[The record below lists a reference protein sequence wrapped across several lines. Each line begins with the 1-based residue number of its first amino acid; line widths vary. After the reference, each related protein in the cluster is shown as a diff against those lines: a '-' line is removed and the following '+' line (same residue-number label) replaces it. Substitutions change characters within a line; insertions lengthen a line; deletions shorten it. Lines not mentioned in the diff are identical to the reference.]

1 MSRILRSRVMS
12 GAALIAISTLALSA
26 CSSSSASTSPG
37 SGPAKPAVTV
47 ASFNFGESQILANIY
62 ADVLTKAGY
71 QATVKSLTNREVVE
85 PALEKGQVNIVP
97 EYLSTLT
104 EFLNSK
110 VNGASAPPLASSD
123 MVKTLAALQ
132 KIANPLGITALTP
145 SPATDE
151 NAYAVTQE
159 FATANNLNTLSDLAT
174 YSQTHAITLGG
185 PPECAT
191 RPFCEPGLK
200 KTYGMKFAGFTS
212 LDSGG
217 PLTKQ
222 ALSQGKIQVG
232 LVFSSDGGINALKLK
247 VLTDD
252 KGLQNADNIVPVIQ
266 TSLMSADITKLLDAV
281 SAAMTTTELVNLNK
295 SVDIDRA
302 DPAQVASDWLA
313 SKGLN

>member
-1 MSRILRSRVMS
+1 
-12 GAALIAISTLALSA
+12 
-26 CSSSSASTSPG
+26 
-37 SGPAKPAVTV
+37 VTI

-62 ADVLTKAGY
+62 ADVLNKAGY

-85 PALEKGQVNIVP
+85 PALQQGQVNIVP

-104 EFLNSK
+104 EFLNNK
-110 VNGASAPPLASSD
+110 VNGATAMPLASSD
-123 MVKTLAALQ
+123 VTKTLAALQ

-151 NAYAVTQE
+151 NAFAVTQE
-159 FATANNLNTLSDLAT
+159 FATANNLTTLSDLAT

-200 KTYGMKFAGFTS
+200 KTYGMKFAAFTS

-252 KGLQNADNIVPVIQ
+252 KALQNADNIVPVVQ
-266 TSLMSADITKLLDAV
+266 TSLVSADLTRILNAV